1 MKPESPITST
11 KPLWSGDANV
21 EASGVRF
28 ICPVCFQWV
37 IREVFEEH
45 VANHNNT
52 PEPEPD

>member
-45 VANHNNT
+45 VANHSSEPK
-52 PEPEPD
+52 PEE